1 MGSPFSSG
9 SDHVPGSPGSELTP
23 ESLESEY
30 AFESS
35 SSEHAPES
43 SGLMHTSDRDVSQV
57 GKPDVEECLA
67 SGNVNST
74 LGASDMFPEFY
85 EDDLMDL
92 DDGAG
97 VEYGPEIPHELVQ
110 AGIPE
115 LEDHGAIQYELLHMD
130 EQLLNLDYNI
140 EDLDEAFI
148 KMDEEIA
155 LTFSEDDLMNQDQD
169 MEGFDEEIFE
179 RPNPFD
185 DWERE
190 SFSAIPDLLQ
200 LDAINEEPLFPV
212 QEETRERENLDDLGL
227 NLGVAGLDD
236 FDLNMLNSP
245 RSTELLSEDEI
256 LRNDVMFSRARDS
269 GDLNAEPV
277 EDEEK
282 KARESAGAHRQV
294 NVACN
299 NLQRKNRHF
308 CCCLM
313 TWNLLINLT

>member
-9 SDHVPGSPGSELTP
+9 SDHVPGSPGSELIP
-23 ESLESEY
+23 ESLDSEY
-30 AFESS
+30 TFESS

-43 SGLMHTSDRDVSQV
+43 PGLMHTSDRDVSQV

-97 VEYGPEIPHELVQ
+97 VQYGPEIPPELVQ

-227 NLGVAGLDD
+227 NLGVAGLDE

-277 EDEEK
+277 EDEDK
-282 KARESAGAHRQV
+282 KAYESAGAHLQV
-294 NVACN
+294 NIACKY
-299 NLQRKNRHF
+299 LQ
-308 CCCLM
+308 
-313 TWNLLINLT
+313 

>member
-9 SDHVPGSPGSELTP
+9 SDNAPGSPGSEHTP
-23 ESLESEY
+23 ESPDSEH

-35 SSEHAPES
+35 SSEQAPES
-43 SGLMHTSDRDVSQV
+43 LGLMHAPDLDGSHV
-57 GKPDVEECLA
+57 GKPDVEECLMR
-67 SGNVNST
+67 GDVNSAP
-74 LGASDMFPEFY
+74 GAGGMFHEFY

-97 VEYGPEIPHELVQ
+97 VEYGPEIPPELVQ

-130 EQLLNLDYNI
+130 EQLMNLDYNI

-169 MEGFDEEIFE
+169 MEGFDEEIFD

-212 QEETRERENLDDLGL
+212 QEEIRERENLDDLGL
-227 NLGVAGLDD
+227 NLGVAELDE

-245 RSTELLSEDEI
+245 STTELLSEDEI

-269 GDLNAEPV
+269 GDLNSELV

-282 KARESAGAHRQV
+282 KAHESAGAHQQV
-294 NVACN
+294 SVACCN
-299 NLQRKNRHF
+299 DLQ
-308 CCCLM
+308 
-313 TWNLLINLT
+313 